1 MPVRS
6 VCRASCA
13 IHQSADEH
21 EHISAVQALLVCS
34 FILSLDM
41 ADSLQV
47 YEPPRYMT
55 VNTAIEQLLGIEES
69 RGEGAY
75 GPDTLCVGVARLGA
89 DSQQIVAGSME
100 ELRHADFGPPLHS
113 LVIAG
118 DTHVIEMEILSAY
131 RIHGASSPGPS
142 AVRCEAH

>member
-1 MPVRS
+1 MV
-6 VCRASCA
+6 
-13 IHQSADEH
+13 
-21 EHISAVQALLVCS
+21 
-34 FILSLDM
+34 FLDV

-55 VNTAIEQLLGIEES
+55 VNTAIEQLLEIEEN

-89 DSQQIVAGSME
+89 DSQQIVAGTME
-100 ELRHADFGPPLHS
+100 ELRQADLGPPLHS

-118 DTHVIEMEILSAY
+118 DTHVIEMEMLSAY

-142 AVRCEAH
+142 AVRCETY

>member
-1 MPVRS
+1 
-6 VCRASCA
+6 
-13 IHQSADEH
+13 
-21 EHISAVQALLVCS
+21 
-34 FILSLDM
+34 
-41 ADSLQV
+41 
-47 YEPPRYMT
+47 MT
-55 VNTAIEQLLGIEES
+55 VNTAIEQLLEIEES

-89 DSQQIVAGSME
+89 DSQQIVAGTME

-131 RIHGASSPGPS
+131 RIHGASRPGPS
-142 AVRCEAH
+142 AAQCETH

>member
-1 MPVRS
+1 MIASMLLQNRHSWQVHRVLFLS
-6 VCRASCA
+6 V
-13 IHQSADEH
+13 
-21 EHISAVQALLVCS
+21 
-34 FILSLDM
+34 
-41 ADSLQV
+41 ADSAQV

-55 VNTAIEQLLGIEES
+55 VNTAIEQLLEIEES

-89 DSQQIVAGSME
+89 DSQQIVAGTME

-131 RIHGASSPGPS
+131 RIHGA
-142 AVRCEAH
+142 